1 MKIFR
6 LDISYICLLMVVLH
20 NKNEIT
26 FELDL
31 KGITSNTEIRDAVFK
46 FFNDIKEKVYKRA
59 LESQKKYFKID
70 DNFYLVRRNY
80 IDSFYKSREVLDS
93 HGLLEENEENQE
105 IDVGE
110 LDDELIKH
118 YENVFNWAWSSD
130 EISVSHRNFSI
141 KNFNESYDYL
151 TSNIFSDAEGYC
163 GKNLTICF
171 IELKFT
177 FTNFCNCDNV
187 NDNNG
192 CNCNALHYVNDELS
206 GYFTQ

>member
-1 MKIFR
+1 MG
-6 LDISYICLLMVVLH
+6 DLH

-26 FELDL
+26 FKLDL
-31 KGITSNTEIRDAVFK
+31 EGITSYTELSDTVFK
-46 FFNDIKEKVYKRA
+46 FFNDIKVEVHERA
-59 LESQKKYFKID
+59 LESQKKYFKIE
-70 DNFYLVRRNY
+70 DNFYLVKHNY
-80 IDSFYKSREVLDS
+80 IDSFFKSREVLDS
-93 HGLLEENEENQE
+93 HGLLEENEE

-163 GKNLTICF
+163 GNNLIICF
-171 IELKFT
+171 IELKFI
-177 FTNFCNCDNV
+177 FTNFCDCDNV
-187 NDNNG
+187 YDSDG
-192 CNCNALHYVNDELS
+192 CNCE
-206 GYFTQ
+206 